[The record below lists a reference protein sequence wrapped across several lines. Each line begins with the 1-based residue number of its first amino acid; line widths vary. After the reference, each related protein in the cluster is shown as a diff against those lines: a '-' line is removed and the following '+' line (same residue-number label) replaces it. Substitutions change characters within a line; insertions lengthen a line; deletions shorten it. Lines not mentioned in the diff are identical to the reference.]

1 MRPKYPAKPHLSRG
15 KKNLDWLNPQRLFL
29 RELQWPFVIILGFI
43 SIVLGTIGFWRYYQ
57 TYSWLDCFY
66 QALQLFPM
74 NSGALPPP
82 IPWELEVARL
92 MAPLVTAFTF
102 ILALMGIFRNQAHL
116 IRLSMAHNHV
126 VICGLGQKG
135 VVLAHE
141 FRQKNVVT
149 VIIESNDDN
158 PRIETCREWGAIILI
173 GDAREAAMLRKARVQ
188 YARVLIAV
196 CDDDGVNAKIS
207 MQAKEICEDLPNKQ
221 LNCLIHIVDPQLCN
235 LLREQESSNNVD
247 SGFRLEFFNIFER
260 GALLMLQEYPAFNSS
275 NPQKDHVPHILVI
288 GLGRFGESLII
299 HAAKTWRDWS
309 KFPDKRLRITFIDR
323 DADWKYESL
332 LVRYPLLLKYCDLQ
346 PIKLDLRSP
355 DFHRGRF
362 LFNQQG
368 QCDVDTIYI
377 LMDNDAFN
385 LQTGLTLLR
394 QVKDQPTQLVIRMV
408 EASGLAALLELNTNT
423 NSAFRHLHSFAL
435 LDRTCTDE
443 ILLNEILARF
453 LHEEYVRTQIKK
465 GDNLQENPSLAP
477 WDELHAIIVE
487 ANRHQ
492 AEHIEIE
499 LKAIHCRISTLTVW
513 EASPLIFSAEEIEK
527 LAHLEH
533 DLWCQDKRNAGW
545 THTPSKRS
553 PTYRVHP
560 ALVDWN
566 ELPELEKE
574 KNREMVLSIP
584 GLLMRAGYQIE
595 RLKSDKSN

>member
-1 MRPKYPAKPHLSRG
+1 
-15 KKNLDWLNPQRLFL
+15 
-29 RELQWPFVIILGFI
+29 
-43 SIVLGTIGFWRYYQ
+43 
-57 TYSWLDCFY
+57 
-66 QALQLFPM
+66 
-74 NSGALPPP
+74 
-82 IPWELEVARL
+82 
-92 MAPLVTAFTF
+92 
-102 ILALMGIFRNQAHL
+102 
-116 IRLSMAHNHV
+116 
-126 VICGLGQKG
+126 
-135 VVLAHE
+135 
-141 FRQKNVVT
+141 
-149 VIIESNDDN
+149 
-158 PRIETCREWGAIILI
+158 
-173 GDAREAAMLRKARVQ
+173 
-188 YARVLIAV
+188 
-196 CDDDGVNAKIS
+196 
-207 MQAKEICEDLPNKQ
+207 
-221 LNCLIHIVDPQLCN
+221 
-235 LLREQESSNNVD
+235 
-247 SGFRLEFFNIFER
+247 
-260 GALLMLQEYPAFNSS
+260 
-275 NPQKDHVPHILVI
+275 
-288 GLGRFGESLII
+288 LII

-477 WDELHAIIVE
+477 WDELQAIIVE